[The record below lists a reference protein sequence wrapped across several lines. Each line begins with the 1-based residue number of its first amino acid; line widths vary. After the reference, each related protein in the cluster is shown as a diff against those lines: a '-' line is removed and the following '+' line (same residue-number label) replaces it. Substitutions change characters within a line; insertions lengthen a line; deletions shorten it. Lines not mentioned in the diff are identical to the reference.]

1 MARPQNLLPLA
12 APAADEAVPAA
23 LPRWRGALRNP
34 RFLIGGGII
43 AVLIIVAIFAPFI
56 APFDPV
62 KLAVGKRLLAPSLD
76 FPFGTDEFGR
86 DILSRVMYGTRL
98 TLYVGIVAV
107 GIGLVSG
114 VVVGTIAGYAG
125 GWVQAVLMRSID
137 FLYTFPDI
145 LIAIALVAFIGPS
158 LTNAMIAVGISVI
171 PYYARVTYGVV
182 LIERHKPYFEA
193 GQVIGAGRAR
203 LIIYHLLPN
212 IVPPLIVVATLGFS
226 AAVLSAAALSFLG
239 LGAQPPDPEWGAM
252 LASGRNYIVR
262 SPWILVFPGMAIVI
276 TVLAFNILGDG
287 IRDLLDPRL
296 RQDAR

>member
-1 MARPQNLLPLA
+1 MARPQNHLQLA
-12 APAADEAVPAA
+12 APATDEAVPAA
-23 LPRWRGALRNP
+23 LPHWRRALRKT

-43 AVLIIVAIFAPFI
+43 AVLIIVAIFAPLI
-56 APFDPV
+56 APFDPL
-62 KLAVGKRLLAPSLD
+62 KLAVGKRLLAPTLD

-86 DILSRVMYGTRL
+86 DILSRVMYGARL

-107 GIGLVSG
+107 GIGFVSG
-114 VVVGTIAGYAG
+114 VVVGTIAGYSD
-125 GWVQAVLMRSID
+125 GWVRVVLMRSID

-158 LTNAMIAVGISVI
+158 LSNAMIAVGISVI
-171 PYYARVTYGVV
+171 PFYARVTYSVV
-182 LIERHKPYFEA
+182 LVERHKSYFEA

-203 LIIYHLLPN
+203 LIIHHLLPN

-276 TVLAFNILGDG
+276 TVLAYNILGDG